1 LILQRQKNSWVIFS
15 SKCTSSLKA
24 VRLNGTI
31 DVLGSLVVEDGIGV
45 GLVDVENQV
54 VGQMGGNQAVAG
66 LAVENQIVPG
76 PENLMVGSLAEL
88 KVKLVGGGGQV
99 EAIGGLLLGMIGG
112 LLMGMIGG
120 LLLGMIGGLETIG
133 GQKVL
138 IHVRVLILTRGK
150 GQHGM
155 ERLRSVLANR
165 PTNQPSIPH
174 IFQRELLLL
183 IEREHIVFD
192 PLTHISLLFYC

>member
-1 LILQRQKNSWVIFS
+1 
-15 SKCTSSLKA
+15 
-24 VRLNGTI
+24 
-31 DVLGSLVVEDGIGV
+31 
-45 GLVDVENQV
+45 VDDENQV

-76 PENLMVGSLAEL
+76 PGNLMVGSLAEL

-99 EAIGGLLLGMIGG
+99 EAIGGL
-112 LLMGMIGG
+112 MGMIGG

-133 GQKVL
+133 GQKLL
-138 IHVRVLILTRGK
+138 IHVRVPILILGK

-174 IFQRELLLL
+174 ITQQWSQLLSQQL
-183 IEREHIVFD
+183 
-192 PLTHISLLFYC
+192 